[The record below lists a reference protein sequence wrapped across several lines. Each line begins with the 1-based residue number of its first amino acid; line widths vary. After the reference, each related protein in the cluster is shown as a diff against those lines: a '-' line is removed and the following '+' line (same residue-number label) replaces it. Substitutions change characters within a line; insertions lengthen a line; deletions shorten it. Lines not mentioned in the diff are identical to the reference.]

1 MLFFSECRFR
11 KKNLS
16 HEFLSLVDGL
26 SYLSEDQI
34 AVEIDGLL
42 DSLHTAHYGWDNFY
56 NEPKHIRMISKY
68 VPQSGDIPNSV
79 LDKYVKTII
88 ACRLGNYYGV
98 SRDAVGYYDELIN
111 RFQEEHFKVLLVCF
125 KTVILSQN

>member
-1 MLFFSECRFR
+1 
-11 KKNLS
+11 
-16 HEFLSLVDGL
+16 
-26 SYLSEDQI
+26 
-34 AVEIDGLL
+34 
-42 DSLHTAHYGWDNFY
+42 
-56 NEPKHIRMISKY
+56 MISKY

>member
-42 DSLHTAHYGWDNFY
+42 DSLHTAHYGWDNFIMSL
-56 NEPKHIRMISKY
+56 NIS
-68 VPQSGDIPNSV
+68 
-79 LDKYVKTII
+79 
-88 ACRLGNYYGV
+88 
-98 SRDAVGYYDELIN
+98 E
-111 RFQEEHFKVLLVCF
+111 
-125 KTVILSQN
+125 